1 MRARGSAVLAVGL
14 LAAAA
19 TSCGGGDPDTA
30 EPPSYAQT
38 RPSFTA
44 RQGGDATTSIRF
56 SDVTAAAGI
65 DFVHATGAFG
75 EKWMP
80 ETMGS
85 GVIVLDYDGDRWP
98 DLFFV
103 NGTGWEGRA
112 EDRGATSMLL
122 RNLGDGTFSDVTAAA
137 GLARPIYGMGG
148 AAADYDGDGDADLY
162 VTAVGDN
169 RLYRNDGGR
178 FTDVTRATGT
188 EGNAPDAADPAWS
201 TAAAWFDADGDGW
214 LDLLVCNYVDW
225 TPETDLFFTRDGVN
239 KSYATPEEYNG
250 ESCRLLRN
258 EPGAG
263 TGAGGQATLA
273 RRFRDVTAESGLD
286 NPEGKSLGIVI
297 DDFNDD
303 ARPDVAIANDT
314 YQNFLYE
321 NLGEGKFADVALDAG
336 VAFDEF
342 GRARAGMG
350 VDVGDI
356 LNRGQL
362 SIAIGNFSNEPVS
375 LFTQIQEGLFQD
387 LAGSARLTRST
398 LLPLTFGLRFADF
411 DLDRYVDLV
420 LGNGH
425 IEPEIEAIQGD
436 VTFAQPPQLFGNDG
450 RGGFID
456 AGAAAGGGFDEPIVA
471 RGVAT
476 LDYDRDGDLDLVIST
491 SGGPAKLFRNDL
503 EPGPGWVRLR
513 LEGAAPNP
521 GAVGTT
527 VRVFV
532 EEVAQRFVVSTASSY
547 LSQSETNPVLAGL
560 GGAARADSVVVTW
573 PGGER
578 TVAGSVAAGEELVIS
593 QPASQR
599 PNRPAERPNRPAER
613 ASHPA
618 ERASQPAE
626 PANHPADGERR
637 P

>member
-1 MRARGSAVLAVGL
+1 MNARRAGPLSICL
-14 LAAAA
+14 LAAATA
-19 TSCGGGDPDTA
+19 CGPDEPEVA
-30 EPPSYAQT
+30 EAPSYTQT

-44 RQGGDATTSIRF
+44 REGSDATTSIRF
-56 SDVTAAAGI
+56 TDVTAAAGI

-85 GVIVLDYDGDRWP
+85 GVVVLDYDGDGWP

-103 NGTGWEGRA
+103 NSTGWEGRE
-112 EDRGATSMLL
+112 EDRGARSTLL
-122 RNLGDGTFSDVTAAA
+122 RNLGDGTFRDVTRET
-137 GLARPIYGMGG
+137 GLDRPIYGMGG
-148 AAADYDGDGDADLY
+148 AAADYDADGDTDLY

-178 FTDVTRATGT
+178 FTDVPSETGT
-188 EGNAPDAADPAWS
+188 AGNAPGAEDPAWS
-201 TAAAWFDADGDGW
+201 TASAWFDADGDGW

-239 KSYATPEEYNG
+239 KSYATPEEYSG

-258 EPGAG
+258 EPASAGAG
-263 TGAGGQATLA
+263 ASSDPGATDRTSA
-273 RRFRDVTAESGLD
+273 RRFRDVTAESGLE

-297 DDFNDD
+297 DDFTGDG
-303 ARPDVAIANDT
+303 RPDVAIANDT

-321 NLGEGKFADVALDAG
+321 NLGEGNFADVALDAG

-375 LFTQIQEGLFQD
+375 LFTQIQAGLFQD

-436 VTFAQPPQLFGNDG
+436 VTFAQPPQLFRNDG
-450 RGGFID
+450 RGGFTD
-456 AGAAAGGGFDEPIVA
+456 AGAMAGGGFDEPIVA

-476 LDYDRDGDLDLVIST
+476 FDYDRDGDLDLAVST
-491 SGGPAKLFRNDL
+491 NGGPAKLFRNDL

-513 LEGAAPNP
+513 LEGTAPNL
-521 GAVGTT
+521 GAVGAT

-532 EEVAQRFVVSTASSY
+532 GDAAQRFVVSTASSY
-547 LSQSETNPVLAGL
+547 LSQSEANPVLAGL
-560 GGAARADSVVVTW
+560 GGAPRADSVVVVW
-573 PGGER
+573 PGGAR
-578 TVAGSVAAGEELVIS
+578 TVTGPVEAGAALTIRE
-593 QPASQR
+593 
-599 PNRPAERPNRPAER
+599 
-613 ASHPA
+613 
-618 ERASQPAE
+618 
-626 PANHPADGERR
+626 
-637 P
+637 

>member
-1 MRARGSAVLAVGL
+1 MSAHKTVLLAAGL
-14 LAAAA
+14 LAPAA
-19 TSCGGGDPDTA
+19 TSCDPGGA
-30 EPPSYAQT
+30 EREEAPAYTET
-38 RPSFTA
+38 RPSFTERTGA
-44 RQGGDATTSIRF
+44 DASSSIRF
-56 SDVTAAAGI
+56 TDVTAAAGI

-85 GVIVLDYDGDRWP
+85 GVLVLDYDGDGWP

-103 NGTGWEGRA
+103 NSTGWEGHA
-112 EDRGATSMLL
+112 EDRGATSMLF
-122 RNLGDGTFSDVTAAA
+122 RNLGDGTFRNVTVEA
-137 GLARPIYGMGG
+137 GLGRPIYGMGG
-148 AAADYDGDGDADLY
+148 SAADYDADGDTDLY

-178 FTDVTRATGT
+178 FTDVTSETGT
-188 EGNAPDAADPAWS
+188 AGSAPGAADPAWS
-201 TAAAWFDADGDGW
+201 TASAWFDADRDGW

-225 TPETDLFFTRDGVN
+225 TPETDLFFSRDGVN

-258 EPGAG
+258 E
-263 TGAGGQATLA
+263 AGGQ
-273 RRFRDVTAESGLD
+273 FRDVTAESGLD
-286 NPEGKSLGIVI
+286 NPDGKSLGIVI
-297 DDFNDD
+297 DDFTGDGL
-303 ARPDVAIANDT
+303 PDIAIANDT

-321 NLGEGKFADVALDAG
+321 NQGDGTFVDVALDAG

-387 LAGSARLTRST
+387 LAGAARLTRST
-398 LLPLTFGLRFADF
+398 LLPLTFGLRFVDL

-436 VTFAQPPQLFGNDG
+436 VTFAQPPQLFRNDG
-450 RGGFID
+450 RGGFADI
-456 AGAAAGGGFDEPIVA
+456 GRLVGGGFDQPIVA

-476 LDYDRDGDLDLVIST
+476 LDFDRDGDLDVVIST
-491 SGGPAKLFRNDL
+491 NGGAAKLLRNDL
-503 EPGPGWVRLR
+503 EPGPGWVRVR
-513 LEGAAPNP
+513 LAGAAPNL
-521 GAVGTT
+521 GAVGAT

-532 EEVAQRFVVSTASSY
+532 GDAGQRFVVSTASSY
-547 LSQSETNPVLAGL
+547 LSQSEANPVLAGL
-560 GGAARADSVVVTW
+560 GGAGRADSVVVAW
-573 PGGER
+573 PAGGRSAVGPVE
-578 TVAGSVAAGEELVIS
+578 AGAEIVIHEAAVAAVAAVASAEEG
-593 QPASQR
+593 R
-599 PNRPAERPNRPAER
+599 
-613 ASHPA
+613 
-618 ERASQPAE
+618 E
-626 PANHPADGERR
+626 PWEQEP
-637 P
+637 

>member
-1 MRARGSAVLAVGL
+1 MKARHAGPFSICLF
-14 LAAAA
+14 AAA
-19 TSCGGGDPDTA
+19 TSCGGDGPETA
-30 EPPSYAQT
+30 EAPSYTQT
-38 RPSFTA
+38 RPSFTERA
-44 RQGGDATTSIRF
+44 GADATTSIRF
-56 SDVTAAAGI
+56 TDVTAAAGI

-85 GVIVLDYDGDRWP
+85 GVIVLDYDGDGWP
-98 DLFFV
+98 DLFFI
-103 NGTGWEGRA
+103 NSTGWEGHA
-112 EDRGATSMLL
+112 EDEGAPSMLL
-122 RNLGDGTFSDVTAAA
+122 RNLGDGTFRDVTREA
-137 GLARPIYGMGG
+137 GLARPVYGMGG
-148 AAADYDGDGDADLY
+148 AAADYDADGDTDLY

-178 FTDVTRATGT
+178 FTDVTRETGT
-188 EGNAPDAADPAWS
+188 EGNAPGAADPAWS

-239 KSYATPEEYNG
+239 KSYATPEEYDG

-258 EPGAG
+258 EPGG
-263 TGAGGQATLA
+263 
-273 RRFRDVTAESGLD
+273 RFRDVTAESGFE

-297 DDFNDD
+297 DDFTGDGL
-303 ARPDVAIANDT
+303 PDVAIANDT
-314 YQNFLYE
+314 YQNFLYR
-321 NLGEGKFADVALDAG
+321 NEGDGTFVDVALDAG

-375 LFTQIQEGLFQD
+375 LFTQIQAGLFQD

-436 VTFAQPPQLFGNDG
+436 VTFAQPPQLFRNNE
-450 RGGFID
+450 RGGFED
-456 AGAAAGGGFDEPIVA
+456 AGALVGGGFDEPIVA

-476 LDYDRDGDLDLVIST
+476 FDYDRDGDLDLVIST
-491 SGGPAKLFRNDL
+491 NGGPAKLFRNDL

-513 LEGAAPNP
+513 LEGAAPNL
-521 GAVGTT
+521 GAVGATL
-527 VRVFV
+527 RVFV
-532 EEVAQRFVVSTASSY
+532 GDEAQRFVVSTASSY
-547 LSQSETNPVLAGL
+547 LSQSEANPVLAGL
-560 GGAARADSVVVTW
+560 GGAARADSVVVVW
-573 PGGER
+573 PGGAR
-578 TVAGSVAAGEELVIS
+578 TVTGAVEAGAALTIRE
-593 QPASQR
+593 
-599 PNRPAERPNRPAER
+599 
-613 ASHPA
+613 
-618 ERASQPAE
+618 
-626 PANHPADGERR
+626 
-637 P
+637 

>member
-1 MRARGSAVLAVGL
+1 MSARGTAFLAAGL
-14 LAAAA
+14 LAAAVVA
-19 TSCGGGDPDTA
+19 CGGGDPETA
-30 EPPSYAQT
+30 EPPSYTQT

-44 RQGGDATTSIRF
+44 RQDGDATTSIRF
-56 SDVTAAAGI
+56 TDVTAAAGI

-103 NGTGWEGRA
+103 NSTGWEGRA
-112 EDRGATSMLL
+112 EDRGARSMLL
-122 RNLGDGTFSDVTAAA
+122 RNLGGGTFRDVTREA
-137 GLARPIYGMGG
+137 GLDRPIYGMGG
-148 AAADYDGDGDADLY
+148 AAADYDADGDTDLY
-162 VTAVGDN
+162 VTAVGEN

-178 FTDVTRATGT
+178 FTDVTRETGT
-188 EGNAPDAADPAWS
+188 AGNAPGAADPAWS

-225 TPETDLFFTRDGVN
+225 TPETDLFFTRDGVH
-239 KSYATPEEYNG
+239 KSYATPEEYSG

-258 EPGAG
+258 EPAPGGGSGAD
-263 TGAGGQATLA
+263 AFSA
-273 RRFRDVTAESGLD
+273 RRFRDATAESGLE

-297 DDFNDD
+297 DDFTGDGL
-303 ARPDVAIANDT
+303 PDVAIANDT

-321 NLGEGKFADVALDAG
+321 NLGEGNFTDVALDAG

-375 LFTQIQEGLFQD
+375 LFTQIQERLFQD

-436 VTFAQPPQLFGNDG
+436 VTFAQPPQLFRNDG

-456 AGAAAGGGFDEPIVA
+456 AGAMVGGGFDEPIVA

-476 LDYDRDGDLDLVIST
+476 LDYDRDGDLDLVVST
-491 SGGPAKLFRNDL
+491 NGGPAKLFRNDL

-513 LEGAAPNP
+513 LEGAAPNL
-521 GAVGTT
+521 GAVGAT

-532 EEVAQRFVVSTASSY
+532 GDAAQRFVVSTASSY

-560 GGAARADSVVVTW
+560 GGASRADSVVVAW
-573 PGGER
+573 PGGGR
-578 TVAGSVAAGEELVIS
+578 TVAGPVEAGEEIPIRETDTAAAAGVTS
-593 QPASQR
+593 P
-599 PNRPAERPNRPAER
+599 
-613 ASHPA
+613 
-618 ERASQPAE
+618 
-626 PANHPADGERR
+626 RR
-637 P
+637 

>member
-1 MRARGSAVLAVGL
+1 MSARGAGLVAIGL
-14 LAAAA
+14 LAPAA
-19 TSCGGGDPDTA
+19 TSCGGDGPETSEA
-30 EPPSYAQT
+30 PSYTQT
-38 RPSFTA
+38 RPSFTERA
-44 RQGGDATTSIRF
+44 GADASTSIRF
-56 SDVTAAAGI
+56 TDVTAAAGI

-85 GVIVLDYDGDRWP
+85 GVIVLDYDGDDWP
-98 DLFFV
+98 DLFFI
-103 NGTGWEGRA
+103 NSTGWDGRA

-122 RNLGDGTFSDVTAAA
+122 RNLGDGTFRDVTREA
-137 GLARPIYGMGG
+137 GLDRPVYGMGG
-148 AAADYDGDGDADLY
+148 AAADYDADGDTDLY

-178 FTDVTRATGT
+178 FTDVTRETGT
-188 EGNAPDAADPAWS
+188 EGNAPGAADPAWS

-239 KSYATPEEYNG
+239 KSYATPEEYDG

-258 EPGAG
+258 EPASGG
-263 TGAGGQATLA
+263 SDTGPISA
-273 RRFRDVTAESGLD
+273 RRFRDVTAESGFE

-297 DDFNDD
+297 DDFTGDG
-303 ARPDVAIANDT
+303 RPDVAIANDT
-314 YQNFLYE
+314 YQNFLYR
-321 NLGEGKFADVALDAG
+321 NEGDGTFVDVALDAG

-375 LFTQIQEGLFQD
+375 LFTQIQAGLFQD

-436 VTFAQPPQLFGNDG
+436 VTFAQAPQLFRNNG
-450 RGGFID
+450 RGGFED
-456 AGAAAGGGFDEPIVA
+456 AGALAGGGFDEPIVA

-491 SGGPAKLFRNDL
+491 NGGPAKLFRNDL
-503 EPGPGWVRLR
+503 ETAGGWVRLR
-513 LEGAAPNP
+513 LEGAAPNL
-521 GAVGTT
+521 GAVGAT

-532 EEVAQRFVVSTASSY
+532 GDEAQRFVVSTPSSY
-547 LSQSETNPVLAGL
+547 LSQSEANPVLAGL
-560 GGAARADSVVVTW
+560 GGSARADSVVVVW
-573 PGGER
+573 PGGAR
-578 TVAGSVAAGEELVIS
+578 TVTGPVEAGAALTIRE
-593 QPASQR
+593 
-599 PNRPAERPNRPAER
+599 
-613 ASHPA
+613 
-618 ERASQPAE
+618 
-626 PANHPADGERR
+626 
-637 P
+637 

>member
-1 MRARGSAVLAVGL
+1 MKARHAGPFSICLF
-14 LAAAA
+14 AAA
-19 TSCGGGDPDTA
+19 TSCGGDGPETA
-30 EPPSYAQT
+30 EAPSYTQT
-38 RPSFTA
+38 RPSFTERA
-44 RQGGDATTSIRF
+44 GADASTSIRF
-56 SDVTAAAGI
+56 TDVTAAAGI

-85 GVIVLDYDGDRWP
+85 GVIVLDYDGDDWP
-98 DLFFV
+98 DLFFI
-103 NGTGWEGRA
+103 NSTGWDGRA

-122 RNLGDGTFSDVTAAA
+122 RNPGDGTFRDVTREA

-148 AAADYDGDGDADLY
+148 SAADYDADGDTDLY

-178 FTDVTRATGT
+178 FTDVTRETGT
-188 EGNAPDAADPAWS
+188 WGSAPGAADPAWS

-239 KSYATPEEYNG
+239 KSYATPEEYDG

-258 EPGAG
+258 EPAPGG
-263 TGAGGQATLA
+263 SDTGPASE
-273 RRFRDVTAESGLD
+273 RRFRDVTAESGLE

-297 DDFNDD
+297 DDFTGDGL
-303 ARPDVAIANDT
+303 PDVAIANDT
-314 YQNFLYE
+314 YQNFLYR
-321 NLGEGKFADVALDAG
+321 NEGDGTFVDVALDAG

-362 SIAIGNFSNEPVS
+362 SIGIGNFSNEPVS
-375 LFTQIQEGLFQD
+375 LFTQIQAGLFQD

-436 VTFAQPPQLFGNDG
+436 VTFAQEPQLFRNNG
-450 RGGFID
+450 RGGFED
-456 AGAAAGGGFDEPIVA
+456 AGALVGGGFDEPIVA

-476 LDYDRDGDLDLVIST
+476 FDYDRDGDLDLVIST
-491 SGGPAKLFRNDL
+491 NGGPAKLFRNDI

-513 LEGAAPNP
+513 LEGAAPNL
-521 GAVGTT
+521 GAVGAT

-532 EEVAQRFVVSTASSY
+532 GDAAQRFVVSTASSY

-560 GGAARADSVVVTW
+560 GGGALADSVVVVW
-573 PGGER
+573 PGGAR
-578 TVAGSVAAGEELVIS
+578 TVTGPVEAGAALTIRE
-593 QPASQR
+593 
-599 PNRPAERPNRPAER
+599 
-613 ASHPA
+613 
-618 ERASQPAE
+618 
-626 PANHPADGERR
+626 
-637 P
+637 

>member
-1 MRARGSAVLAVGL
+1 MSARGAGLVAIGL
-14 LAAAA
+14 LAPAA
-19 TSCGGGDPDTA
+19 TSCGGDGPETA
-30 EPPSYAQT
+30 ETPSYTQT

-44 RQGGDATTSIRF
+44 RQGGDASTSIRF
-56 SDVTAAAGI
+56 TDVTAAAGI

-85 GVIVLDYDGDRWP
+85 GVIILDYDGDDWP
-98 DLFFV
+98 DLFFI
-103 NGTGWEGRA
+103 NSTGWDGRA
-112 EDRGATSMLL
+112 EDRSATSMLL
-122 RNLGDGTFSDVTAAA
+122 RNLGDGTFRDVTAES
-137 GLARPIYGMGG
+137 GLGRPVYGMGG
-148 AAADYDGDGDADLY
+148 AAADYDADGDTDLY

-178 FTDVTRATGT
+178 FTDVTRETGT
-188 EGNAPDAADPAWS
+188 EGNAPGAEDPAWS
-201 TAAAWFDADGDGW
+201 TAAAWFDANGDGW

-225 TPETDLFFTRDGVN
+225 SPETDLFFTRDGVN
-239 KSYATPEEYNG
+239 KSYATPEEYDG

-258 EPGAG
+258 EPGG
-263 TGAGGQATLA
+263 
-273 RRFRDVTAESGLD
+273 RFRDVTAESGFE

-297 DDFNDD
+297 DDFTGDGL
-303 ARPDVAIANDT
+303 PDVAIANDT
-314 YQNFLYE
+314 YQNFLYR
-321 NLGEGKFADVALDAG
+321 NEGDGTFVDVALDAG

-375 LFTQIQEGLFQD
+375 LFTQIQAGLFQD

-436 VTFAQPPQLFGNDG
+436 VTFAQPPQLFRNNG
-450 RGGFID
+450 RGGFED
-456 AGAAAGGGFDEPIVA
+456 AGALVGGGFDEPIVA

-476 LDYDRDGDLDLVIST
+476 FDYDRDGDLDLVIST
-491 SGGPAKLFRNDL
+491 NGGPAKLFRNDL

-513 LEGAAPNP
+513 LDGAAPNL
-521 GAVGTT
+521 GAIGAT

-532 EEVAQRFVVSTASSY
+532 GDEAQRFVVSTASSY
-547 LSQSETNPVLAGL
+547 LSQSEANPVLAGL
-560 GGAARADSVVVTW
+560 GGAPRADSVVVVW
-573 PGGER
+573 PAGAR
-578 TVAGSVAAGEELVIS
+578 TVTGPVEAGAALTIRE
-593 QPASQR
+593 
-599 PNRPAERPNRPAER
+599 
-613 ASHPA
+613 
-618 ERASQPAE
+618 
-626 PANHPADGERR
+626 
-637 P
+637 

>member
-1 MRARGSAVLAVGL
+1 MNARHAGPLSICL
-14 LAAAA
+14 LAAATA
-19 TSCGGGDPDTA
+19 CGPDEREDA
-30 EPPSYAQT
+30 EAPSYTQT

-44 RQGGDATTSIRF
+44 REGSDATTSIRF
-56 SDVTAAAGI
+56 TDVTAAAGI

-85 GVIVLDYDGDRWP
+85 GVVVLDYDGDRWP

-103 NGTGWEGRA
+103 NSTGWEGRA
-112 EDRGATSMLL
+112 EDRGATSTLL
-122 RNLGDGTFSDVTAAA
+122 RNLGDGTFRDVTREA
-137 GLARPIYGMGG
+137 GLDRPIYGMGA
-148 AAADYDGDGDADLY
+148 AAADYDGDGDTDLY

-178 FTDVTRATGT
+178 FTDVTAGTGT
-188 EGNAPDAADPAWS
+188 AGNAPGAADPAWS

-258 EPGAG
+258 EPASGGGAG
-263 TGAGGQATLA
+263 AGAPSA
-273 RRFRDVTAESGLD
+273 RRFRDVTADSGLE

-297 DDFNDD
+297 DDFTGDGL
-303 ARPDVAIANDT
+303 PDVAIANDT
-314 YQNFLYE
+314 YQNFLYR
-321 NLGEGKFADVALDAG
+321 NEGDGTFVDVALDAG

-436 VTFAQPPQLFGNDG
+436 VTFAQPPQLFRNDG

-456 AGAAAGGGFDEPIVA
+456 AGAMAGGGFDEPIVA

-476 LDYDRDGDLDLVIST
+476 LDFDRDGDLDLVVST
-491 SGGPAKLFRNDL
+491 NGGPAKLFRNDL
-503 EPGPGWVRLR
+503 EPGPGWVRLG
-513 LEGAAPNP
+513 LEGAAPNL
-521 GAVGTT
+521 GAVGAT

-532 EEVAQRFVVSTASSY
+532 GDVAQRFVVSTASSY
-547 LSQSETNPVLAGL
+547 LSQSEANPVLAGL
-560 GGAARADSVVVTW
+560 GGAPRADSVVVVW
-573 PGGER
+573 PGGAR
-578 TVAGSVAAGEELVIS
+578 TVTGPVEAGAALTIRE
-593 QPASQR
+593 
-599 PNRPAERPNRPAER
+599 
-613 ASHPA
+613 
-618 ERASQPAE
+618 
-626 PANHPADGERR
+626 
-637 P
+637 

>member
-1 MRARGSAVLAVGL
+1 MNVRHAGPLSICLFV
-14 LAAAA
+14 AA
-19 TSCGGGDPDTA
+19 TACGPDESEDA
-30 EPPSYAQT
+30 EAPSYTQT

-44 RQGGDATTSIRF
+44 REGSDATTSIRF
-56 SDVTAAAGI
+56 TDVTSAAGI

-85 GVIVLDYDGDRWP
+85 GVVVLDYDGDRWP

-103 NGTGWEGRA
+103 NSTGWDGRA
-112 EDRGATSMLL
+112 EDRGARSSLL
-122 RNLGDGTFSDVTAAA
+122 RNLGDGTFRDVTREA
-137 GLARPIYGMGG
+137 GLDRPIYGMGG
-148 AAADYDGDGDADLY
+148 AAADYDADGDTDLY

-178 FTDVTRATGT
+178 FTDVTAETGT
-188 EGNAPDAADPAWS
+188 AGSAPGAADPAWS

-258 EPGAG
+258 EAAPGGSG
-263 TGAGGQATLA
+263 TGLPSG
-273 RRFRDVTAESGLD
+273 RRFRDVTAESGFE
-286 NPEGKSLGIVI
+286 NSEGKSLGIVI
-297 DDFNDD
+297 DDFSGDGL
-303 ARPDVAIANDT
+303 ADVAIANDT
-314 YQNFLYE
+314 YQNFLYR
-321 NLGEGKFADVALDAG
+321 NEGDGTFVDVALDAG

-436 VTFAQPPQLFGNDG
+436 VTFAQPPQLFRNDG

-456 AGAAAGGGFDEPIVA
+456 AGAMAGGGFDEPIVA

-476 LDYDRDGDLDLVIST
+476 LDFDRDGDLDLVVST
-491 SGGPAKLFRNDL
+491 NGGPAKLFRNDL

-513 LEGAAPNP
+513 LEGAAPNL
-521 GAVGTT
+521 GAVGAT

-532 EEVAQRFVVSTASSY
+532 GDVAQRFVVSTASSY
-547 LSQSETNPVLAGL
+547 LSQSEANPVLAGL
-560 GGAARADSVVVTW
+560 GGAPQADSIVVVW
-573 PGGER
+573 PDGAR
-578 TVAGSVAAGEELVIS
+578 SVAGPVEAGEELVM
-593 QPASQR
+593 SQR
-599 PNRPAERPNRPAER
+599 
-613 ASHPA
+613 
-618 ERASQPAE
+618 
-626 PANHPADGERR
+626 
-637 P
+637 

>member
-1 MRARGSAVLAVGL
+1 MSARGAGLVAIGL
-14 LAAAA
+14 LAPAA
-19 TSCGGGDPDTA
+19 TSCGGDGPETA
-30 EPPSYAQT
+30 EAPSYTQT

-44 RQGGDATTSIRF
+44 RAGDDATTSIRF
-56 SDVTAAAGI
+56 TDVTAAAGI

-80 ETMGS
+80 ETMGG
-85 GVIVLDYDGDRWP
+85 GVIVLDYDGDGWP
-98 DLFFV
+98 DLFFI
-103 NGTGWEGRA
+103 NSTGWEGHA
-112 EDRGATSMLL
+112 EDQGARSMLL
-122 RNLGDGTFSDVTAAA
+122 RNLGDGTFRDVTAEA

-148 AAADYDGDGDADLY
+148 TAADYDADGDTDLY
-162 VTAVGDN
+162 VTAVGNN

-178 FTDVTRATGT
+178 FTDVTRETGT
-188 EGNAPDAADPAWS
+188 EGNAPGAADPAWS

-239 KSYATPEEYNG
+239 KSYATPEEYDG

-258 EPGAG
+258 EPASGG
-263 TGAGGQATLA
+263 SDTGPTSA
-273 RRFRDVTAESGLD
+273 RRFRDVTAESGFE

-297 DDFNDD
+297 DDFTGDGL
-303 ARPDVAIANDT
+303 PDVAIANDT
-314 YQNFLYE
+314 YQNFLYR
-321 NLGEGKFADVALDAG
+321 NEGDGTFVDVALDAG

-375 LFTQIQEGLFQD
+375 LFTQIQAGLFQD

-436 VTFAQPPQLFGNDG
+436 VTFAQPPQLFRNNA
-450 RGGFID
+450 RGGFDD
-456 AGAAAGGGFDEPIVA
+456 AGALVGGGFDEPIVA

-476 LDYDRDGDLDLVIST
+476 FDYDRDGDLDLVIST
-491 SGGPAKLFRNDL
+491 NGGPAKLFRNDL
-503 EPGPGWVRLR
+503 EPGTGWVRLR
-513 LEGAAPNP
+513 LEGAGPNL
-521 GAVGTT
+521 GAVGAT

-532 EEVAQRFVVSTASSY
+532 GDVAQRFVVSTASSY
-547 LSQSETNPVLAGL
+547 LSQSEANPVLAGL
-560 GGAARADSVVVTW
+560 GGAPRADSVVVVW
-573 PGGER
+573 PGGAR
-578 TVAGSVAAGEELVIS
+578 TVTGPVEAGAALTIRE
-593 QPASQR
+593 
-599 PNRPAERPNRPAER
+599 
-613 ASHPA
+613 
-618 ERASQPAE
+618 
-626 PANHPADGERR
+626 
-637 P
+637 

>member
-1 MRARGSAVLAVGL
+1 MSARGAGLVAIGL
-14 LAAAA
+14 LAPAA
-19 TSCGGGDPDTA
+19 TSCGGDGPETA
-30 EPPSYAQT
+30 EAPSYTQT
-38 RPSFTA
+38 RPSFTERA
-44 RQGGDATTSIRF
+44 GADASTSIRF
-56 SDVTAAAGI
+56 TDVTAESGI

-85 GVIVLDYDGDRWP
+85 GVIVLDYDGDDWP
-98 DLFFV
+98 DLFFI
-103 NGTGWEGRA
+103 NSTGWDGRA
-112 EDRGATSMLL
+112 EDRGATSKLL
-122 RNLGDGTFSDVTAAA
+122 RNLGDGTFRDVTAEA

-148 AAADYDGDGDADLY
+148 TAADYDADGDTDLY
-162 VTAVGDN
+162 LTAVGDN

-178 FTDVTRATGT
+178 FTDVTRETGT
-188 EGNAPDAADPAWS
+188 EGNVPGAADPAWS
-201 TAAAWFDADGDGW
+201 TASAWFDADGDGR

-239 KSYATPEEYNG
+239 KSYATPEEYDG

-258 EPGAG
+258 EPGG
-263 TGAGGQATLA
+263 
-273 RRFRDVTAESGLD
+273 RFRDVTAESGFE

-297 DDFNDD
+297 DDFTGDGL
-303 ARPDVAIANDT
+303 PDVAIANDT
-314 YQNFLYE
+314 YQNFLYR
-321 NLGEGKFADVALDAG
+321 NEGDGTFVDVALDAG

-375 LFTQIQEGLFQD
+375 LFTQIQAGLFQD

-398 LLPLTFGLRFADF
+398 LLPLTFGLRFADL

-436 VTFAQPPQLFGNDG
+436 VTFAQPPQLFRNNG
-450 RGGFID
+450 RGGFD
-456 AGAAAGGGFDEPIVA
+456 DSGALVGGGFDEPIVA

-476 LDYDRDGDLDLVIST
+476 FDYDRDGDLDLVIST
-491 SGGPAKLFRNDL
+491 NGGAAKLFRNDL

-513 LEGAAPNP
+513 LEGAAPNL
-521 GAVGTT
+521 GAVGAT

-532 EEVAQRFVVSTASSY
+532 GDVAQRFVVSTASSY
-547 LSQSETNPVLAGL
+547 LSQSEANPVLAGL
-560 GGAARADSVVVTW
+560 GGGARADSVVVVW
-573 PGGER
+573 PGGAR
-578 TVAGSVAAGEELVIS
+578 TVTGPVEAGAALTIRE
-593 QPASQR
+593 
-599 PNRPAERPNRPAER
+599 
-613 ASHPA
+613 
-618 ERASQPAE
+618 
-626 PANHPADGERR
+626 
-637 P
+637 

>member
-1 MRARGSAVLAVGL
+1 MNARGRAVLAAGL
-14 LAAAA
+14 IAPAAI
-19 TSCGGGDPDTA
+19 SCGGDESGGD
-30 EPPSYAQT
+30 EPPSYTET
-38 RPSFTA
+38 RPDFAA
-44 RQGGDATTSIRF
+44 RQGGDASTSIRLT
-56 SDVTAAAGI
+56 DVTAAAGI

-85 GVIVLDYDGDRWP
+85 GVVVLDYDGDGWP

-103 NGTGWEGRA
+103 NSTGWEGRA
-112 EDRGATSMLL
+112 EDLGATSKLF
-122 RNLGDGTFSDVTAAA
+122 RNLGRADGTFRDVTREA
-137 GLARPIYGMGG
+137 GLDRPIYGMGA
-148 AAADYDGDGDADLY
+148 AAADYDADGDVDLY

-178 FTDVTRATGT
+178 FVDVTRAAGT
-188 EGNAPDAADPAWS
+188 EGNAPDATQPAWS

-225 TPETDLFFTRDGVN
+225 TPETDLFFSRDGVN
-239 KSYATPEEYNG
+239 KSYATPEEYSG

-258 EPGAG
+258 EPAAGAG
-263 TGAGGQATLA
+263 

-297 DDFNDD
+297 DDFTGDGL
-303 ARPDVAIANDT
+303 PDVVIANDT

-321 NLGEGKFADVALDAG
+321 NLGDGTFADVALDAG

-350 VDVGDI
+350 IDVGDI

-387 LAGSARLTRST
+387 LAGAARLTRST
-398 LLPLTFGLRFADF
+398 LLPLTFGLRFADL
-411 DLDRYVDLV
+411 DLDRYVDIV

-436 VTFAQPPQLFGNDG
+436 VTFAQPPQLFRNDG
-450 RGGFID
+450 RGGF
-456 AGAAAGGGFDEPIVA
+456 AEVGGLVGGGFGEPIVA
-471 RGVAT
+471 RGAAT
-476 LDYDRDGDLDLVIST
+476 LDYDRDGDLDLVMST
-491 SGGPAKLFRNDL
+491 NGGPAKLFRNDVAA
-503 EPGPGWVRLR
+503 GAGWVRLR
-513 LEGAAPNP
+513 LEGKAPNL
-521 GAVGTT
+521 GAVGAT

-532 EEVAQRFVVSTASSY
+532 GDVAQRFVVSTASSY
-547 LSQSETNPVLAGL
+547 LSQSEANPVLAGL
-560 GGAARADSVVVTW
+560 GGAARADSVVVVW
-573 PGGER
+573 PDGTR
-578 TVAGSVAAGEELVIS
+578 TVTAPVEAGTALTIRE
-593 QPASQR
+593 
-599 PNRPAERPNRPAER
+599 
-613 ASHPA
+613 
-618 ERASQPAE
+618 
-626 PANHPADGERR
+626 
-637 P
+637 

>member
-1 MRARGSAVLAVGL
+1 MSARGAGLVAIGL
-14 LAAAA
+14 LAPAA
-19 TSCGGGDPDTA
+19 TSCGGDGPETA
-30 EPPSYAQT
+30 EAPSYTQT

-44 RQGGDATTSIRF
+44 RAGADASTSIRF
-56 SDVTAAAGI
+56 TDVTAAAGI

-85 GVIVLDYDGDRWP
+85 GVIVLDYDGDDRP
-98 DLFFV
+98 DLFFI
-103 NGTGWEGRA
+103 NSTGWDGRA
-112 EDRGATSMLL
+112 EDRSARSMLL
-122 RNLGDGTFSDVTAAA
+122 RNLGDGTFRDITREA
-137 GLARPIYGMGG
+137 GLDRPIYGMGG
-148 AAADYDGDGDADLY
+148 AAADYDADGDTDLY

-178 FTDVTRATGT
+178 FTDVTRETGA
-188 EGNAPDAADPAWS
+188 EGNAPGAADPAWS

-239 KSYATPEEYNG
+239 KSYATPEEYDG

-258 EPGAG
+258 EPASGG
-263 TGAGGQATLA
+263 SDTGPISA
-273 RRFRDVTAESGLD
+273 RRFRDVTVESGLE

-297 DDFNDD
+297 DDFTGDGL
-303 ARPDVAIANDT
+303 PDVAIANDT
-314 YQNFLYE
+314 YQNFLYR
-321 NLGEGKFADVALDAG
+321 NEGDGTFVDVALDAG

-375 LFTQIQEGLFQD
+375 LFTQIQAGLFQD

-436 VTFAQPPQLFGNDG
+436 VTFAQPPQLFRNNG
-450 RGGFID
+450 RGGFED
-456 AGAAAGGGFDEPIVA
+456 AGALVGGGFDEPIVA

-476 LDYDRDGDLDLVIST
+476 FDYDRDGDLDLVIST
-491 SGGPAKLFRNDL
+491 NGGPAKLFRNDL

-513 LEGAAPNP
+513 LEGAAPNL
-521 GAVGTT
+521 GAVGAT

-532 EEVAQRFVVSTASSY
+532 GDEAQRFVVSTASSY
-547 LSQSETNPVLAGL
+547 LSQSEANPVLAGL
-560 GGAARADSVVVTW
+560 GGGARADSVVVVW
-573 PGGER
+573 PGGAR
-578 TVAGSVAAGEELVIS
+578 TVTGPVEAGAALTIRE
-593 QPASQR
+593 
-599 PNRPAERPNRPAER
+599 
-613 ASHPA
+613 
-618 ERASQPAE
+618 
-626 PANHPADGERR
+626 
-637 P
+637 

>member
-1 MRARGSAVLAVGL
+1 MSARRTTLLAVGF
-14 LAAAA
+14 LAPAA
-19 TSCGGGDPDTA
+19 TSCGGGEA
-30 EPPSYAQT
+30 EDAEAPSYTRT
-38 RPSFTA
+38 RPGFTERA
-44 RQGGDATTSIRF
+44 GSDASTSIRF
-56 SDVTAAAGI
+56 ADVTAAAGI

-85 GVIVLDYDGDRWP
+85 GVIVLDYDGDGWP

-103 NGTGWEGRA
+103 NSTGWEGHA
-112 EDRGATSMLL
+112 EDRGATSALL
-122 RNLGDGTFSDVTAAA
+122 RNLGDGTFRDVSAEA
-137 GLARPIYGMGG
+137 GLGRPIYGMGG
-148 AAADYDGDGDADLY
+148 SAADYDADGDTDLY
-162 VTAVGDN
+162 VTAAGDN
-169 RLYRNDGGR
+169 RLYRNEGGR
-178 FTDVTRATGT
+178 FTDVTRETGT
-188 EGNAPDAADPAWS
+188 EGNAPGAADPAWS
-201 TAAAWFDADGDGW
+201 TASAWFDADGDGW
-214 LDLLVCNYVDW
+214 LDLFVCNYVDW

-239 KSYATPEEYNG
+239 KSYATPEEYSG

-258 EPGAG
+258 EAAPGGGSGAG
-263 TGAGGQATLA
+263 APSA
-273 RRFRDVTAESGLD
+273 RRFRDVTAESGLE

-297 DDFNDD
+297 DDFSGDGL
-303 ARPDVAIANDT
+303 PDVAIANDT

-321 NLGEGKFADVALDAG
+321 NLGEGKYVDVALDAG

-375 LFTQIQEGLFQD
+375 LFTQIQEDLFQD
-387 LAGSARLTRST
+387 LAGAAQLTRST
-398 LLPLTFGLRFADF
+398 LLPLTFGLRFADL

-436 VTFAQPPQLFGNDG
+436 VTFAQPPQLFRNNG
-450 RGGFID
+450 RGGFLD
-456 AGAAAGGGFDEPIVA
+456 TGALVGGGFDEPIVA

-491 SGGPAKLFRNDL
+491 NGGPAKLFRNDL

-513 LEGAAPNP
+513 LEGAAPNL
-521 GAVGTT
+521 GAVGAT

-532 EEVAQRFVVSTASSY
+532 GDVAQRFVVSTASSY

-560 GGAARADSVVVTW
+560 GGAPRADSLVVTW
-573 PGGER
+573 PRGGR
-578 TVAGSVAAGEELVIS
+578 TVAGPVEAGEEVVLS
-593 QPASQR
+593 ELTSPTR
-599 PNRPAERPNRPAER
+599 
-613 ASHPA
+613 
-618 ERASQPAE
+618 
-626 PANHPADGERR
+626 
-637 P
+637 

>member
-1 MRARGSAVLAVGL
+1 MNARHAAPLSICL
-14 LAAAA
+14 LAAATA
-19 TSCGGGDPDTA
+19 CGPDESEDA
-30 EPPSYAQT
+30 EAPSYTRT

-44 RQGGDATTSIRF
+44 REGSDATTSIRF
-56 SDVTAAAGI
+56 TDVTAAAGI

-85 GVIVLDYDGDRWP
+85 GVVVLDYDGDRWP

-103 NGTGWEGRA
+103 NSTGWEGRA
-112 EDRGATSMLL
+112 EDRGARSMLL
-122 RNLGDGTFSDVTAAA
+122 RNLGDGTFRDVTGEA
-137 GLARPIYGMGG
+137 GLDRPIYGMGA
-148 AAADYDGDGDADLY
+148 AAADYDADGDTDLY

-178 FTDVTRATGT
+178 FTDVTVETGT
-188 EGNAPDAADPAWS
+188 AGNAPGAADPAWS
-201 TAAAWFDADGDGW
+201 TAVAWFDADGDGW

-258 EPGAG
+258 EPAPGG
-263 TGAGGQATLA
+263 SDTGLPSG
-273 RRFRDVTAESGLD
+273 RRFRDATAESGFD

-297 DDFNDD
+297 DDFTGNGL
-303 ARPDVAIANDT
+303 PDVAIANDT
-314 YQNFLYE
+314 YQNFLYR
-321 NLGEGKFADVALDAG
+321 NEGDGTFVDEALDAG

-436 VTFAQPPQLFGNDG
+436 VTFAQPPQLFRNDG

-456 AGAAAGGGFDEPIVA
+456 AGAMAGGGFDEPIVA

-476 LDYDRDGDLDLVIST
+476 LDFDRDGDLDLVVST
-491 SGGPAKLFRNDL
+491 NGGPAKLFRNDL

-513 LEGAAPNP
+513 LEGAAPNL
-521 GAVGTT
+521 GAVGAT

-532 EEVAQRFVVSTASSY
+532 GDAAQRFVVSTASSY
-547 LSQSETNPVLAGL
+547 LSQSEANPVLAGL
-560 GGAARADSVVVTW
+560 GGAPRADSVVVVW
-573 PGGER
+573 PGGAR
-578 TVAGSVAAGEELVIS
+578 TVTGPVEAGAALTIRE
-593 QPASQR
+593 
-599 PNRPAERPNRPAER
+599 
-613 ASHPA
+613 
-618 ERASQPAE
+618 
-626 PANHPADGERR
+626 
-637 P
+637 

>member
-1 MRARGSAVLAVGL
+1 MNARRAGPLSIGL
-14 LAAAA
+14 LAAATA
-19 TSCGGGDPDTA
+19 CGPDESEDA
-30 EPPSYAQT
+30 EAPSYTQT

-44 RQGGDATTSIRF
+44 REGSDATTSIRF
-56 SDVTAAAGI
+56 TDVTAAARI

-85 GVIVLDYDGDRWP
+85 GVVVLDYDGDGWP

-103 NGTGWEGRA
+103 NSTGWEGRA
-112 EDRGATSMLL
+112 EDRGARSMLL
-122 RNLGDGTFSDVTAAA
+122 RNLGDGTFRDVTREA
-137 GLARPIYGMGG
+137 GLDRPLYGMGG
-148 AAADYDGDGDADLY
+148 AAADYDADGDTDLY

-178 FTDVTRATGT
+178 FTDVTSETGT
-188 EGNAPDAADPAWS
+188 AGNAPDATDPAWS
-201 TAAAWFDADGDGW
+201 TASAWFDADGDGW

-258 EPGAG
+258 EPASAGVGGSSVPGAAAR
-263 TGAGGQATLA
+263 TSA
-273 RRFRDVTAESGLD
+273 RRFRDVTAESGLE

-297 DDFNDD
+297 DDFTGNGL
-303 ARPDVAIANDT
+303 PDVAIANDT
-314 YQNFLYE
+314 YQNFLYR
-321 NLGEGKFADVALDAG
+321 NEGDGTFADVALDAG

-375 LFTQIQEGLFQD
+375 LFTQIQAGLFQD

-436 VTFAQPPQLFGNDG
+436 VTFAQPPQLFRNDG

-456 AGAAAGGGFDEPIVA
+456 AGAMAGGGFDEPIVA

-476 LDYDRDGDLDLVIST
+476 FDYDRDGDLDLVIST
-491 SGGPAKLFRNDL
+491 NGGAAKLFRNDL

-513 LEGAAPNP
+513 LEGAAPNL
-521 GAVGTT
+521 GAVGAT

-532 EEVAQRFVVSTASSY
+532 GDVAQRFVVSTASSY
-547 LSQSETNPVLAGL
+547 LSQSEANPVLAGL
-560 GGAARADSVVVTW
+560 GGAPRADSVVVVW
-573 PGGER
+573 PGGAR
-578 TVAGSVAAGEELVIS
+578 TVTGPVEAGAALTIRE
-593 QPASQR
+593 
-599 PNRPAERPNRPAER
+599 
-613 ASHPA
+613 
-618 ERASQPAE
+618 
-626 PANHPADGERR
+626 
-637 P
+637 